1 MSEKRMKLV
10 QEHLE
15 AFSSRDWDRY
25 KKTLLPRVTYQEQ
38 STGIRAEGVDN
49 TLKAIQ
55 TWTLAFPDL
64 KGKITNL
71 LHQDDMVMAE
81 IRWEGTHNG
90 LLKIPVGEFPAT
102 GKRSVVNSVELFHF
116 EGDKIREVR
125 HYFDTMAVLNQI
137 GVQVPTPV

>member
-1 MSEKRMKLV
+1 VSEKRMKLV

-15 AFSSRDWDRY
+15 AFSTRDWDRY
-25 KKTLLPRVTYQEQ
+25 KRTLLPRVIYQEQ

-49 TLKAIQ
+49 TVKAIQ

-81 IRWEGTHNG
+81 IHWEGTHNG
-90 LLKIPVGEFPAT
+90 LLKLPAGEFPAT
-102 GKRSVVNSVELFHF
+102 GKRGVVNSVELFHF

-125 HYFDTMAVLNQI
+125 HYFDTMTVLSQI